1 LNHVNHLD
9 LVGWI
14 NEARYKWA
22 EIMGKEIKFRPATF
36 YMGIVD
42 MLAKNVEGQQDDQ
55 TKAENASAKEEG
67 EGLAKKASTSSTPER
82 HQREQ
87 HAKGQ
92 MVESLGIAGDVK
104 EAGEGI
110 AKDDGLTPKG

>member
-1 LNHVNHLD
+1 
-9 LVGWI
+9 
-14 NEARYKWA
+14 
-22 EIMGKEIKFRPATF
+22 MGKEIKFRPATF

-42 MLAKNVEGQQDDQ
+42 MLAKNVEGQKDDR
-55 TKAENASAKEEG
+55 TKASTREEG
-67 EGLAKKASTSSTPER
+67 EGLAKKASTSSTPEDD
-82 HQREQ
+82 QREQ

-92 MVESLGIAGDVK
+92 MVESLGIAGGDVK